1 MIPWTHLHTWPDG
14 RILTCCM
21 SPSDKPMGNLKEI
34 TLEQAWNSEQQKQ
47 LRKDLLSGKQNSICD
62 RCHEMER
69 NDISTT
75 RQWANKHLAKHMDVV
90 ESTKEDGTVDKVN
103 LPYIDFRFSNIC
115 NFKCRTC
122 GPELSSSWFDDH
134 SKIWGK
140 PDHKKIIRPYKDE
153 KTFWEKVEPYMDGLE
168 EIYFAGGE
176 PLIMEEHYRILK
188 RLVEKKMFHVKLK
201 YNTNFS
207 QMTYKDIDVM
217 KEWDKFEQVEI
228 GASLDAS
235 HKRGEYLRKGQSW
248 KQVEDN
254 RKRMFDTCPR
264 AYFFLATC
272 LDVFN
277 SFHVPDFHIDWYER
291 GWIKDEGSLINP
303 LLTPAYLRI
312 QMLPAPLKDQLREK
326 YNTAQEWMDKNTKS
340 KSKRYDALIKFLDE
354 ADYSHKIKE
363 WYRTTERLDDMRNE
377 NWRDVFPELQ
387 DLPKYIK

>member
-248 KQVEDN
+248 QQVEDN